1 MLLQVVLSG
10 VLAGVIGFQ
19 RYRRGRPAGLR
30 THAVVAMA
38 SACFTLAGGN
48 AFWSEVHDPTRIAAQ
63 VASGIGFLGAGT
75 IFRYRDTVLGL
86 TTAAT
91 LWLAAAIGVLVGAGG
106 SWLAVGV
113 TIVVFVTL
121 TFGTVLE
128 GGGVGLTGQGMPGL
142 VSTDDGPEDE
152 GGQGPLP

>member
-1 MLLQVVLSG
+1 MLLQVALSG
-10 VLAGVIGFQ
+10 ALAGVIGFQ

-38 SACFTLAGGN
+38 SACFTFAGTM
-48 AFWSEVHDPTRIAAQ
+48 AFGSSEPHDPTRIAAQ

-91 LWLAAAIGVLVGAGG
+91 LWLAAALGVLVGAGG

-113 TIVVFVTL
+113 TVIVFVTL
-121 TFGTVLE
+121 TFGTVFE
-128 GGGVGLTGQGMPGL
+128 TGVSGNMASDTELGDE
-142 VSTDDGPEDE
+142 SDDE
-152 GGQGPLP
+152 GPSVSLRT